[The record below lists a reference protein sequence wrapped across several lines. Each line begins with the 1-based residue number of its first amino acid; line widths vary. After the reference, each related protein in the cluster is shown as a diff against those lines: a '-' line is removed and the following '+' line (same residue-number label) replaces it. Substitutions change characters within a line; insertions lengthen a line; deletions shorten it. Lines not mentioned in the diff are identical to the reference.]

1 MSSFIGEIL
10 ENIADYI
17 DDEVKPYA
25 DIVFGSDPPV
35 NGICM
40 IQGAGAPTD
49 THLDKGM
56 VYRLPVVLNGKNASQ
71 ELVLDDLTA
80 IHAALTRKTD
90 YSALSTDA
98 CQIVDIATTAAPSI
112 IGREQ
117 DSQWI
122 CGSSFEVSFY
132 WRMED

>member
-25 DIVFGSDPPV
+25 DVVFGSDPPV

-90 YSALSTDA
+90 YSALSTDT